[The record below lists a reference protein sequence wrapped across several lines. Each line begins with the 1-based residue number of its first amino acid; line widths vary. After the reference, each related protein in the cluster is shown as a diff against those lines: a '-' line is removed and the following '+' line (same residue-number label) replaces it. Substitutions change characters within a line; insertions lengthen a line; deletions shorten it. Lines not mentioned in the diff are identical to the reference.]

1 MILFLALC
9 IPVLPTIPISPE
21 FPYTVCGCI
30 LKQASFDLSAPCI
43 QGPLE
48 IVPASIVYLL
58 VTRPL
63 ESKCLPSLYLYT
75 FSILGSCIAMGSD
88 FRNLTVTEEPQWNS
102 TPAWKLPGCAEPL
115 VRIDS
120 DWTGIKLMCLI
131 ADCCNNSLRDH
142 DRDAE
147 KGLSNL

>member
-63 ESKCLPSLYLYT
+63 ESKCS
-75 FSILGSCIAMGSD
+75 
-88 FRNLTVTEEPQWNS
+88 TVTLFVYLLD
-102 TPAWKLPGCAEPL
+102 T
-115 VRIDS
+115 RIVYS
-120 DWTGIKLMCLI
+120 Y
-131 ADCCNNSLRDH
+131 
-142 DRDAE
+142 
-147 KGLSNL
+147 GL